1 MKRWVARR
9 ARLLLAGLAAA
20 AQLMA
25 QDATVSPGPVP
36 KRSMFWKVSS
46 GEHVAYLLG
55 SIHFGSKD
63 MYPLPNEIED
73 AFDRSAV
80 LLVEADLNHL
90 DLQKMKALAE
100 YPGDDTL
107 WNHVSKQVRVHLEEF
122 CGKYGFKATAMARLK
137 PWVVAVMV
145 STVPKARSGREA
157 GLGIDKY
164 FLDRAD
170 KAKKRVVEIESD
182 ESLRR
187 LSKVITGEM
196 LEKSLA
202 ASTGQ
207 DNDES
212 GRRTEEI
219 WMSGDAD
226 LLDRTLREAMSKDP
240 IEAVEANL
248 EERNPHMADVVE
260 RFLKGQE
267 PAFVVVGTGHMVGQ
281 IGLVKLL
288 EKRGYQVEQ
297 VAIWSR

>member
-1 MKRWVARR
+1 MKRRAARG
-9 ARLLLAGLAAA
+9 APLLLAGLVAA
-20 AQLMA
+20 AQLVA
-25 QDATVSPGPVP
+25 QDAAVSPAPAA

-46 GEHVAYLLG
+46 GERVAYLLG

-63 MYPLPNEIED
+63 MYPLPKEIED

-100 YPGDDTL
+100 YASDDTL
-107 WNHVSKQVRVHLEEF
+107 WNHVSKQVRQRLEEF
-122 CGKYGFKATAMARLK
+122 CGKYGFRPAAIARLK

-145 STVPKARSGREA
+145 STIPKARSGREA

-164 FLDRAD
+164 FLDRAE
-170 KAKKRVVEIESD
+170 KTGKRVVEIESA
-182 ESLRR
+182 ESLTR
-187 LSKVITGEM
+187 LSGITGKM

-202 ASTGQ
+202 ASAGQ
-207 DNDES
+207 DAEES
-212 GRRTEEI
+212 GKRTEQI

-240 IEAVEANL
+240 IEVIEANL

-260 RFLKGQE
+260 QFLKGQE
-267 PAFVVVGTGHMVGQ
+267 QAFVVVGTGHMVGQ